1 MSSKIERQMKNKLF
15 LFFWL
20 MSFSAVG
27 QTVLLNVDKDNETF
41 NLENGPNLKKF
52 SHLYLRTA
60 FLVSADKP
68 GAKIIY
74 GSSVNLA
81 LGFRN
86 KYKFTPVYSMGF
98 EVELEY
104 TDYKM
109 KQTEGKIFPD
119 TIINNISQRLD
130 YSSIALGYFNRINF
144 DPQRG
149 NFIGAYLDV
158 GIVGE
163 FHYSIKSIS
172 KNEMPDGTEQKVVES
187 KLKYTN
193 STNAKAIARL
203 GYSHFTLYGS
213 YRLTDLFKSDSGFPD
228 LPRVVFGFEFSFF

>member
-1 MSSKIERQMKNKLF
+1 MKNKLF

-20 MSFSAVG
+20 MSFSAFG
-27 QTVLLNVDKDNETF
+27 QTVLLNVDKGKETF

-52 SHLYLRTA
+52 SHMYLRMA

-81 LGFRN
+81 LGVRN
-86 KYKFTPVYSMGF
+86 KYKISSVYSIGF
-98 EVELEY
+98 EADIQY

-109 KQTEGKIFPD
+109 KQTEYKILPD

-149 NFIGAYLDV
+149 NFIGTYLDV

-172 KNEMPDGTEQKVVES
+172 KNEMPDGTERKVVNS

-193 STNAKAIARL
+193 NTNVKAIARL
-203 GYSHFTLYGS
+203 GYSHFNLYGS

-228 LPRVVFGFEFSFF
+228 LPRVVFGIELSFF